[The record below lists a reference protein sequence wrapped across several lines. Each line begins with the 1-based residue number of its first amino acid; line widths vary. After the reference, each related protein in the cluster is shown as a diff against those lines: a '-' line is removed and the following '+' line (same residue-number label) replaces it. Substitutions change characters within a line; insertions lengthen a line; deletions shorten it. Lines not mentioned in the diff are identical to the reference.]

1 MANCGCCGNNDKAED
16 KRHTPFELAQR
27 VQYAPDSVVSSQLA
41 DCLLYTSPSP
51 RD

>member
-1 MANCGCCGNNDKAED
+1 MAKKYVYFYGGGKKMTDGNRTMREILGGKGAN
-16 KRHTPFELAQR
+16 
-27 VQYAPDSVVSSQLA
+27 LA